1 MCGFVSIE
9 KLVFRF
15 GALIL
20 LAGVCLAQNQ
30 QSSASYRL
38 EITVTDETGIAVS
51 SARVLLGTAS
61 QTNLMH
67 CETDFAGHCT
77 FIGLSKGTFQLRVE
91 KQGFYTSVPVSVLPE
106 VTTAVDVALSHVR
119 EVRSVVNVNE
129 SPPAIDPAQVSSK
142 EQISG
147 LDIIDI
153 PYPATHDYRNV
164 LNFIPG
170 VVQDSAGQPHLA
182 GAQTYQTLTL
192 LDGFNVTQPANGLL
206 LVRVSTD
213 AFRSVEVES
222 SREPAE
228 YVKVQAASR
237 ASRPDRCEVEI
248 FPGSSV
254 EAQLSSGLD
263 DIVRAPKV

>member
-1 MCGFVSIE
+1 VCSFVSIE

-15 GALIL
+15 GMLML
-20 LAGVCLAQNQ
+20 LAGPCLAQTQ
-30 QSSASYRL
+30 PLSASYKL
-38 EITVTDETGIAVS
+38 EITVTDETGVAVS
-51 SARVLLGTAS
+51 SARVLLSTAS
-61 QTNLMH
+61 QTNPMH

-77 FIGLSKGTFQLRVE
+77 FIGLAKGTFQLRVE
-91 KQGFYTSVPVSVLPE
+91 KQGFYRAVPVSVQPE
-106 VTTAVDVALSHVR
+106 ATAAVDVALSHVQ
-119 EVRSVVNVNE
+119 EIRSVVNVNE

-170 VVQDSAGQPHLA
+170 VVQDSSGQTHVA

-213 AFRSVEVES
+213 AFRSVEVEP

-228 YVKVQAASR
+228 YGKGRAACS
-237 ASRPDRCEVEI
+237 A
-248 FPGSSV
+248 
-254 EAQLSSGLD
+254 
-263 DIVRAPKV
+263 